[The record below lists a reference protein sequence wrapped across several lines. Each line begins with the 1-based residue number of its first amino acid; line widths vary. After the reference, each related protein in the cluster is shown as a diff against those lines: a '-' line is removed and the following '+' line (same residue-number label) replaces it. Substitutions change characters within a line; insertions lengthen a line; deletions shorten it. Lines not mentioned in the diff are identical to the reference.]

1 MECASEPD
9 GIAAGLP
16 AASFARRSRGGA
28 DRSHR
33 AAPYLRRQLR
43 SLGRHALGSVLAG
56 LAVLAI
62 GAPEQANAQTPN
74 TPATGAPTISGTLH
88 VGRTQTASP
97 GTIADDDGLTNASY
111 SYQWIL
117 VDGTDEEDISGATG
131 AIYILNAAAVGKKIK
146 VRASFTDD
154 AGNAE
159 SRTSAPTA
167 TVEYGAPPTLG
178 VTVGVGQVVLVWT
191 HTVAGLVVTHN
202 EYRSSPGAVTAAAS
216 TIAPNAMWQRVQTRS
231 GGPSSY
237 YQVVKGL
244 TSGTTHTF
252 QVRAAADDTKG
263 ASATVTA
270 TPLSQPSCTID
281 ELGDRRLL
289 WQGQLT
295 AGVREISTDGNI
307 ETGYGGGG
315 IETGTLTPAA
325 VTFRSTSYSV
335 YPRTYEDFLNIVLRE
350 EDINTWYPRDEVVDA
365 LRLHVCN
372 TPYDFSSAA
381 TPGVL
386 DEFSGYQWNVGSI
399 WPPGI
404 ERTLRLS
411 LPANNVA
418 TGEPAITGTAQAGQ
432 ELTADAS
439 PILDTDGLTG
449 VDFTYQWLRVDADGT
464 SNPVDITD
472 ANAATYTLTA
482 ADVGKK
488 VKVQVSFTD
497 ELSGEEMRT
506 SAAYPSS
513 GMVTA
518 STNTTAPA
526 LTSVTV
532 TSTPHQTTD
541 TYGAREH
548 IEFSMTFDAPVTVTG
563 DPTFAFDLGGAS
575 TASYYAGSGTTTLRF
590 SHAVSGGSSG
600 DQDTNGISWAANAIA
615 LNGGTI
621 AGTDNAVAAVLTHVA
636 QSNLAAHKVDGRT
649 TAVTPATVTVAV
661 TSTPTSLADTY
672 GFGETIVITVT
683 ASEAVEVEGDPE
695 FEFSMNNPGECR
707 QSRAGHLRSHA
718 QHRDG
723 DGIRLHGAGGR
734 RGQRRHLDRQP
745 QPNLH
750 AGRERPHP
758 HGLAADRHRP
768 QPSREGHA
776 GRPQGGRIP
785 GGADRTAGSH
795 GADPG
800 VGHRHDAHHRVD
812 APG

>member
-1 MECASEPD
+1 MDCSSEL
-9 GIAAGLP
+9 GVIAAGLP
-16 AASFARRSRGGA
+16 TASFAGRGRGGA

-33 AAPYLRRQLR
+33 AVPSLRRQLR
-43 SLGRHALGSVLAG
+43 SLGRHALGSVLAS

-74 TPATGAPTISGTLH
+74 TPATGAPTITGTAQ
-88 VGRTQTASP
+88 VGRTLTASP
-97 GTIADDDGLTNASY
+97 GTITDDDGLTNASY

-167 TVEYGAPPTLG
+167 TVEYGNPPTLS
-178 VTVGVGQVVLVWT
+178 VTVGVGQAVLWWT

-202 EYRSSPGAVTAAAS
+202 EYRSSPGAV
-216 TIAPNAMWQRVQTRS
+216 IAPNAMWQRVQTRS

-244 TSGTTHTF
+244 TSDTTHTF

-404 ERTLRLS
+404 ERTLC
-411 LPANNVA
+411 
-418 TGEPAITGTAQAGQ
+418 G
-432 ELTADAS
+432 
-439 PILDTDGLTG
+439 
-449 VDFTYQWLRVDADGT
+449 
-464 SNPVDITD
+464 
-472 ANAATYTLTA
+472 
-482 ADVGKK
+482 
-488 VKVQVSFTD
+488 
-497 ELSGEEMRT
+497 
-506 SAAYPSS
+506 
-513 GMVTA
+513 
-518 STNTTAPA
+518 
-526 LTSVTV
+526 
-532 TSTPHQTTD
+532 
-541 TYGAREH
+541 
-548 IEFSMTFDAPVTVTG
+548 
-563 DPTFAFDLGGAS
+563 
-575 TASYYAGSGTTTLRF
+575 
-590 SHAVSGGSSG
+590 
-600 DQDTNGISWAANAIA
+600 
-615 LNGGTI
+615 
-621 AGTDNAVAAVLTHVA
+621 
-636 QSNLAAHKVDGRT
+636 
-649 TAVTPATVTVAV
+649 
-661 TSTPTSLADTY
+661 
-672 GFGETIVITVT
+672 
-683 ASEAVEVEGDPE
+683 
-695 FEFSMNNPGECR
+695 
-707 QSRAGHLRSHA
+707 
-718 QHRDG
+718 
-723 DGIRLHGAGGR
+723 
-734 RGQRRHLDRQP
+734 
-745 QPNLH
+745 
-750 AGRERPHP
+750 
-758 HGLAADRHRP
+758 
-768 QPSREGHA
+768 
-776 GRPQGGRIP
+776 
-785 GGADRTAGSH
+785 
-795 GADPG
+795 
-800 VGHRHDAHHRVD
+800 
-812 APG
+812 